1 MTSQVAHP
9 TSSALRVASYNIHK
23 GVVGLGLAKR
33 LSIHDLQ
40 GALRELDADLVFLQ
54 EVQFAHHRH
63 ARRFAHWPE
72 QPQHELLGESLGMH
86 TAYHTNAVTRHG
98 EHGNALLSR
107 YPILSVKHHD
117 VSDHRF
123 EQRGLLHVRLRVPA
137 AEGTPAEQTLHA
149 IVVHFGLFGG
159 GRKRQIARLVHYI
172 MSQVPPDESVIVA
185 GDFND
190 WRGQLG
196 AELGAVQLID
206 VCARG
211 AQRRDARKPR
221 WRHRV
226 RTYPARLPLMPLD
239 RIYARGYAARL
250 VSLGWGAGWARL
262 SDHAPLLVELER
274 EHAGLLQSDAHQAAS
289 TTPAKPPY

>member
-1 MTSQVAHP
+1 M
-9 TSSALRVASYNIHK
+9 SSALRVASYNIHK
-23 GVVGLGLAKR
+23 GGVGLGPAKR

-72 QPQHELLGESLGMH
+72 QPQHELLGEGLGMH

-107 YPILSVKHHD
+107 YPILSVRHHD

-123 EQRGLLHVRLRVPA
+123 EQRGLLHVRLRVPV
-137 AEGTPAEQTLHA
+137 AEASPVEQTLHA
-149 IVVHFGLFGG
+149 IVVHFGLFSG
-159 GRKRQIARLVHYI
+159 GRKRQIAQLVHYI
-172 MSQVPPDESVIVA
+172 SSQVPPDEPVIVA

-196 AELGAVQLID
+196 AELGAVQLTD
-206 VCARG
+206 VSARG
-211 AQRRDARKPR
+211 SQRRDARKPR

-250 VSLGWGAGWARL
+250 VGLGWGAGWARL

-274 EHAGLLQSDAHQAAS
+274 EQGGLAPFDAHEPAS
-289 TTPAKPPY
+289 KTPAKPPN